1 MTELVH
7 LGVDEGVATITLD
20 SPHNKNALSQ
30 QLTGELLA
38 HLAAADADDAV
49 RVIVIRSA
57 LDVFCSGADLSEAT
71 TVGMGVGAQRMV
83 DVQRAIVA
91 NSKPVVARVAGPV
104 RAGGIGIVAAADIS
118 VAGESSTFALTE
130 VRLGLAAATISLTVI
145 PRLTDRAAS
154 LTFLTGD
161 GFDGAEAARLGL
173 VTRAVP
179 DDDLD
184 AALAAVLKS
193 LLKGVPQGLRETK
206 KLLNREL
213 LADIDARGTDL
224 AELSAGLFGSPAAQ
238 EAMLAFLNRR
248 RVSPRAEPPLLVRSW
263 LLIQPPSG
271 EQRKATRF
279 AVSAGWPGRLS
290 GFSVA
295 NCSTISGVIQPVSIG
310 PGLITFAVMPRWLS
324 S

>member
-7 LGVDEGVATITLD
+7 LEVAGGVATITLD
-20 SPHNKNALSQ
+20 SPQNKNALSQ
-30 QLTGELLA
+30 QLTGELLEQ
-38 HLAAADADDAV
+38 LEAAGADDAV
-49 RVIVIRSA
+49 RAILIRSA

-91 NSKPVVARVAGPV
+91 NPKPVVARVAGPV

-118 VAGESSTFALTE
+118 VAAAGSTFALTE

-145 PRLTDRAAS
+145 PRLTDRAAAY
-154 LTFLTGD
+154 TFLTGNA
-161 GFDGAEAARLGL
+161 FDGLEASLLGL
-173 VTRAVP
+173 VTITVP

-184 AALAAVLKS
+184 SAVETMLES

-213 LADIDARGTDL
+213 LADIDARGKDL
-224 AELSAGLFGSPAAQ
+224 ADLSAGLFGSPAAQ

-248 RVSPRAEPPLLVRSW
+248 KP
-263 LLIQPPSG
+263 
-271 EQRKATRF
+271 
-279 AVSAGWPGRLS
+279 
-290 GFSVA
+290 
-295 NCSTISGVIQPVSIG
+295 
-310 PGLITFAVMPRWLS
+310 
-324 S
+324 

>member
-1 MTELVH
+1 MGMTELVH
-7 LGVDEGVATITLD
+7 LGVDDGVGTITLD

-38 HLAAADADDAV
+38 HLETAGADDAV

-57 LDVFCSGADLSEAT
+57 GDVFCSGADLSEAT

-91 NSKPVVARVAGPV
+91 NPKPVVARVAGPV

-118 VAGESSTFALTE
+118 IAANTSTYALTE

-145 PRLTDRAAS
+145 PRLTDRAAA

-161 GFDGAEAARLGL
+161 TFDGAEAARLGL

-179 DDDLD
+179 EDELD
-184 AALAAVLKS
+184 TALAAILKS

-206 KLLNREL
+206 KLLTREL
-213 LADIDARGTDL
+213 LADIDARGKDL
-224 AELSAGLFGSPAAQ
+224 AELSAGLFGSEAAQ
-238 EAMLAFLNRR
+238 QAMLAFLNRKK
-248 RVSPRAEPPLLVRSW
+248 S
-263 LLIQPPSG
+263 
-271 EQRKATRF
+271 
-279 AVSAGWPGRLS
+279 
-290 GFSVA
+290 
-295 NCSTISGVIQPVSIG
+295 
-310 PGLITFAVMPRWLS
+310 
-324 S
+324 

>member
-7 LGVDEGVATITLD
+7 LAVADGVATITLD
-20 SPHNKNALSQ
+20 SPDNKNALSR
-30 QLTGELLA
+30 QLTGELLERLETA
-38 HLAAADADDAV
+38 GADDAV

-57 LDVFCSGADLSEAT
+57 LNVFCSGADLSEAT

-91 NSKPVVARVAGPV
+91 NPKPVVARVAGPV

-118 VAGESSTFALTE
+118 VAASESTFALTE
-130 VRLGLAAATISLTVI
+130 VRLGLAAATISLTVV

-154 LTFLTGD
+154 YTFLTGN
-161 GFDGAEAARLGL
+161 GFDGLEAARLGL
-173 VTRAVP
+173 VTLTVPEAELDSAVGT
-179 DDDLD
+179 
-184 AALAAVLKS
+184 VLES

-213 LADIDARGTDL
+213 LADIDARGKDL

-248 RVSPRAEPPLLVRSW
+248 KS
-263 LLIQPPSG
+263 
-271 EQRKATRF
+271 
-279 AVSAGWPGRLS
+279 
-290 GFSVA
+290 
-295 NCSTISGVIQPVSIG
+295 
-310 PGLITFAVMPRWLS
+310 
-324 S
+324 

>member
-1 MTELVH
+1 MCAMTELVH
-7 LGVDEGVATITLD
+7 LTETDGVATITLD

-30 QLTGELLA
+30 QLTGELLD
-38 HLAAADADDAV
+38 HLATADADNAV

-91 NSKPVVARVAGPV
+91 NTKPVVTRVAGPV
-104 RAGGIGIVAAADIS
+104 RAGGIGIVAASDLS
-118 VAGESSTFALTE
+118 VAGHSATFALTE

-145 PRLTDRAAS
+145 PRLTDRAAA

-161 GFDGAEAARLGL
+161 SFDGAEAASLGL
-173 VTRAVP
+173 VTTSVADAELDRA
-179 DDDLD
+179 LD
-184 AALAAVLKS
+184 ALLKS
-193 LLKGVPQGLRETK
+193 LLKGAPQGLRESK

-238 EAMLAFLNRR
+238 EAMLAFLNR
-248 RVSPRAEPPLLVRSW
+248 
-263 LLIQPPSG
+263 
-271 EQRKATRF
+271 KKK
-279 AVSAGWPGRLS
+279 
-290 GFSVA
+290 
-295 NCSTISGVIQPVSIG
+295 
-310 PGLITFAVMPRWLS
+310 
-324 S
+324 

>member
-7 LGVDEGVATITLD
+7 LTETDGVATITLD

-30 QLTGELLA
+30 QLTGELLD
-38 HLAAADADDAV
+38 HLATADADNAV

-91 NSKPVVARVAGPV
+91 NTKPVVTRVAGPV
-104 RAGGIGIVAAADIS
+104 RAGGIGIVAASDLS
-118 VAGESSTFALTE
+118 VAGHSATFALTE

-145 PRLTDRAAS
+145 PRLTDRAAA

-161 GFDGAEAARLGL
+161 SFDGAEAASLGL
-173 VTRAVP
+173 VTTSVADAELDRA
-179 DDDLD
+179 LD
-184 AALAAVLKS
+184 ALLKS
-193 LLKGVPQGLRETK
+193 LLKGAPQGLRESK

-238 EAMLAFLNRR
+238 EAMLAFLNR
-248 RVSPRAEPPLLVRSW
+248 
-263 LLIQPPSG
+263 
-271 EQRKATRF
+271 KKK
-279 AVSAGWPGRLS
+279 
-290 GFSVA
+290 
-295 NCSTISGVIQPVSIG
+295 
-310 PGLITFAVMPRWLS
+310 
-324 S
+324 